1 MIRMATPADAAG
13 ILAIYAPVVRSSA
26 ISFELAPPSVGEM
39 RRRIKKVLADRPWM
53 VFERDDEVLGYV
65 YASTF
70 RDRPAYRWSTE
81 VSVYI
86 HEDARGRGLASTLYH
101 ALFDVLQLQGYC
113 TVVAGA
119 TVPNPASERLHTVLG
134 FQLMGVL
141 PAAGYKFGVW
151 HDVAFFHRTLRP
163 LPKRPRE
170 PIPIANI
177 SAKKLDNAIK
187 KQTIRL

>member
-13 ILAIYAPVVRSSA
+13 ILAIYAPVVRDSA
-26 ISFELAPPSVGEM
+26 ISFELAPPTVAEM
-39 RRRIKKVLADRPWM
+39 RRRIRKILADRPWL
-53 VFERDDEVLGYV
+53 VYESDGVVLGYV

-86 HEDARGRGLASTLYH
+86 HEDARGRGLGRTLYR
-101 ALFDVLQLQGYC
+101 ALFEVLHLQGYC
-113 TVVAGA
+113 TLVAGA
-119 TVPNPASERLHTVLG
+119 TMPNGGSERLHTGLG

-141 PAAGYKFGVW
+141 PAAGYKFGSW
-151 HDVAFFHRTLRP
+151 HDVAFYHRTLRP

-170 PIPIANI
+170 PVPIANI
-177 SAKKLDNAIK
+177 SVRKLNDAIK